1 MLLALPVLARFQPET
16 PAVMLQAAEARLREA
31 EVLLS
36 LQECDGAIYLAGY
49 VAEMLL
55 KIAYCN
61 LESSFP
67 ANGTVD
73 FIFGP
78 AATLWKSII
87 PGKTLPFQHKHNLLF
102 WEQVLEPHRRA
113 SGKPSMD
120 WGSALLMSKHLL
132 TIRRNWRVDLRY
144 QSPFVTLSEA
154 ADVCTAARWLFNNK
168 IVLWS

>member
-1 MLLALPVLARFQPET
+1 MLLALPALARVQAET

-31 EVLLS
+31 EALLS
-36 LQECDGAIYLAGY
+36 VQEWDGAVYLAGY

-61 LESSFP
+61 LEPSFP

-78 AATLWKSII
+78 AATLWKSIV
-87 PGKTLPFQHKHNLLF
+87 PGVTLPFQHKHNLLF
-102 WEQVLEPHRRA
+102 WEQVLEPHRKA
-113 SGKPSMD
+113 SGKPPMN
-120 WGSALLMSKHLL
+120 WGDALLMSQHLL

-144 QSPFVTLSEA
+144 QSPLVTQGEA
-154 ADVCTAARWLFNNK
+154 ADVCAAARWLFDNK
-168 IVLWS
+168 LVLWS